1 MFVLSVW
8 QRGRSKQSSN
18 IHIPEAPLLPSHP
31 NLLSLLCTLG
41 HKAVHNINY
50 NDFRIN
56 TNIGARCYNAIFLF
70 LEHVADVRN
79 SIQIGDFRGAP
90 VVVIAVDEVD
100 SNNRRLFLWTCIH
113 RRGAKW
119 CWDCCCWG
127 LVQPHSTG
135 RRCCCL
141 SCCCWSWLE
150 SVSQLWGFS
159 LSSGAQETLEMFLK
173 GSYKPINIQ
182 AS

>member
-1 MFVLSVW
+1 MMTKDLLLRW
-8 QRGRSKQSSN
+8 IRSSSF
-18 IHIPEAPLLPSHP
+18 S
-31 NLLSLLCTLG
+31 LLSASTM
-41 HKAVHNINY
+41 
-50 NDFRIN
+50 
-56 TNIGARCYNAIFLF
+56 
-70 LEHVADVRN
+70 N
-79 SIQIGDFRGAP
+79 SIQIGDFRGAAALIGSSVSASLASVYTGPLVRGAP
-90 VVVIAVDEVD
+90 VVGIAVDEVD
-100 SNNRRLFLWTCIH
+100 SNNRSLFLWTCVH

-173 GSYKPINIQ
+173 GSSKPINIQ